1 MYKTIISF
9 ILLACVS
16 FACEFNRNDNDGVL
30 EEMEL
35 TSASI
40 ELIES
45 DNLFGLYLFRTVLE
59 HDDSKNV
66 MISPLSVALAL
77 GMTYN
82 GAETT
87 TEEAMKETLRLSGL
101 TDEQINSSYKSI
113 IDQLV
118 KLDPKVILNIA
129 NSIWY
134 KMGYQVEA
142 DFIEVNQDYYYAEVN
157 EMDFGRSDA
166 VDIIN
171 GWIETKT
178 NGLITEMLDQI
189 PGNVVMYLI
198 NAIYFKGI
206 WQYEFKKSDTH
217 EADFYP
223 SPGETVK
230 VSMMQM
236 EQDLEYHRNET
247 FSAVSLPYGDG
258 EFSMMVMLPHQDKTT
273 DDVIALM
280 DAEHWAEWT
289 GDFRTAGV
297 NLQIPKFKFGFKKL
311 LNQDLTD
318 MGMGIAF
325 GGDADFSGINPARA
339 LYISRVIHQTF
350 IDVNEEG
357 TEAAAA
363 TIVEM
368 RELSSNGGGSPISF
382 IVDRPFIFVIKENSS
397 GALLFMGK
405 VTEPEYQ

>member
-1 MYKTIISF
+1 MYKTILSF
-9 ILLACVS
+9 ILLACLS
-16 FACEFNRNDNDGVL
+16 FACNLSDGPRPGPL
-30 EEMEL
+30 DEMKL
-35 TSASI
+35 TIQSL

-45 DNLFGLYLFRTVLE
+45 DNLFGLELFKTVL
-59 HDDSKNV
+59 KNDESENI

-82 GAETT
+82 GAEGT
-87 TEEAMKETLRLSGL
+87 TEEAMRETLKLSGL
-101 TDEQINSSYKSI
+101 TDEQINASYKSI

-134 KMGYQVEA
+134 KLGYPVEA
-142 DFIEVNQDYYYAEVN
+142 DFIKVNQDYYYADVN
-157 EMDFGRSDA
+157 ELDFGRSDA

-171 GWIETKT
+171 GWIDTKT
-178 NGLITEMLDQI
+178 NGLITKMLDQI

-206 WQYEFKKSDTH
+206 WQYEFKKKDTH
-217 EADFYP
+217 DANFYP
-223 SPGETVK
+223 APGETKK

-236 EQDLEYHRNET
+236 EQDLEYYRNET

-258 EFSMMVMLPHQDKTT
+258 EFSMVVMLPEEGKTT
-273 DDVIALM
+273 DDVVEGM
-280 DAEHWAEWT
+280 DSENWKEWMEGFNT
-289 GDFRTAGV
+289 TKV
-297 NLQIPKFKFGFKKL
+297 NIQLPRFKYGFKKL

-318 MGMGIAF
+318 MGMGVAF
-325 GGDADFSGINPARA
+325 TGDADFTGINPAGA

-350 IDVNEEG
+350 IEVNEEG

-368 RELSSNGGGSPISF
+368 RELSAMGVSF
-382 IVDRPFIFVIKENSS
+382 VVNRPFIFVIKENSS
-397 GALLFMGK
+397 DVLLFMGK
-405 VTEPEYQ
+405 VSDP